1 MFSTCIFCNK
11 PLGSNESIEH
21 FPVGQRLAFDASRGR
36 LWVVCRAC
44 ERWNL
49 TPLEER
55 WEAIEE
61 AEKLF
66 RDTKLRVS
74 TDEIGLAR
82 LRSGLELV
90 RIGQPQRPEFAAWRY
105 GDQFGRRRRKQM
117 LMVGGG
123 LAVVGGVVAGG
134 IVAGAAMF
142 GAWGSFW
149 QVGRNIIYGDPNRV
163 IAKVPVG
170 NEILRVRRR
179 HLSDSYT
186 YVDEQGEFGIHLR
199 YVSSVRDSSAP
210 TRFMRRARIIP
221 QWKNLTGDAARRAAG
236 LVLPAANRFGGSRA
250 DVANAVRRI
259 EDAGS
264 PEALLRT
271 LAVKRTAQRFFFEAP
286 NSAPTNLTNYAAPDR
301 LALEMALH
309 EEAERRALEGEL
321 AQLEEAWR
329 DAEEIAKISD
339 DMFLP
344 AGVDEFIAR
353 NKPAGSQTP
362 LIPTPPADDSTPG

>member
-11 PLGSNESIEH
+11 PLGANESIEH

-36 LWVVCRAC
+36 LWVVCRSC

-61 AEKLF
+61 AERLF

-74 TDEIGLAR
+74 TDQIGLAK
-82 LRSGLELV
+82 LRSGLVLV
-90 RIGQPQRPEFAAWRY
+90 RIGRPQRPEFAAWRY
-105 GDQFGRRRRKQM
+105 GDQFGRRRRKQL
-117 LMVGGG
+117 LMAGGG

-149 QVGRNIIYGDPNRV
+149 QIGRNIIYGDPNRV

-199 YVSSVRDSSAP
+199 YVSTVRDPSARS
-210 TRFMRRARIIP
+210 RFMRRARIIP
-221 QWKNLTGDAARRAAG
+221 QWKNLTGDVARRAAG

-250 DVANAVRRI
+250 EVATAVQRI

-264 PEALLRT
+264 SEALLRT
-271 LAVKRTAQRFFFEAP
+271 LAVKRTAQRFFFESP
-286 NSAPTNLTNYAAPDR
+286 NAAPTNLTNYAAPDR

-321 AQLEEAWR
+321 TQLEEAWR
-329 DAEEIAKISD
+329 DAEEIAQISD

-353 NKPAGSQTP
+353 NRPAGDP
-362 LIPTPPADDSTPG
+362 KRLAPTPRDDESPED